1 MRAKR
6 NVRVSV
12 LEQTWIVTPEQPP
25 AESLEL
31 EAISEVAPLER
42 PELIARLT
50 DIFGVPPAYVKPVE
64 RYGCVVVV
72 ATEPRHAPGDPLL
85 PIPLVEMPSLF
96 WRTYRH
102 WVEAL
107 TRYLRYQ
114 PNPFCGT
121 DKSGQLCNVARHRG
135 SEVVRAFGDRVENH
149 YFALRVTAALT
160 GT

>member
-1 MRAKR
+1 
-6 NVRVSV
+6 
-12 LEQTWIVTPEQPP
+12 LER
-25 AESLEL
+25 LEL
-31 EAISEVAPLER
+31 IDR
-42 PELIARLT
+42 LIA
-50 DIFGVPPAYVKPVE
+50 IFGVPPAYVKPME
-64 RYGCVVVV
+64 RFGCVVVV

-85 PIPLVEMPSLF
+85 PIPLVEMPAGF

-114 PNPFCGT
+114 PDPFGGT

-135 SEVVRAFGDRVENH
+135 SELVGTFGDRVERR
-149 YFALRVTAALT
+149 YFALRVTAALM